1 MTGIKLPLQ
10 GWGIVGWSALAVG
23 TMVATI
29 WLVNGLDEQGMRM
42 AIRAT
47 ARTSC
52 ILFLCAFVASALRRM
67 WSTPL
72 SVWLLKNRRYFGV
85 SMAVSHTYHAIA
97 IFGLWYVT
105 SGAAPKFEPLT
116 RLAILGYIFLIA
128 MTITSFDRPAALLGQ
143 RGWKILHTTGMH
155 FFWLAFTV
163 EFSFKIANSTL
174 IYSPF
179 VVLLIAAMVLRLVT
193 PRRHRKLA
201 S

>member
-1 MTGIKLPLQ
+1 MIGTKLPLQ
-10 GWGIVGWSALAVG
+10 GWSIVGWSALVVG

-29 WLVNGLDEQGMRM
+29 WLVNGIDESGMRM

-52 ILFLCAFVASALRRM
+52 ILFLSAFVAAALRRM
-67 WSTPL
+67 WTTPF
-72 SVWLLKNRRYFGV
+72 SAWLLKNRRYFGV

-97 IFGLWYVT
+97 IFGLWCVT
-105 SGAAPKFEPLT
+105 SGTAPKFEP
-116 RLAILGYIFLIA
+116 LAILGYIFLIA
-128 MTITSFDRPAALLGQ
+128 MTITSFDRPAALLSQ

-163 EFSFKIANSTL
+163 EFSLKIANSAL

-179 VVLLIAAMVLRLVT
+179 VILLVTAMVLRLVT
-193 PRRHRKLA
+193 PRRQRKLA